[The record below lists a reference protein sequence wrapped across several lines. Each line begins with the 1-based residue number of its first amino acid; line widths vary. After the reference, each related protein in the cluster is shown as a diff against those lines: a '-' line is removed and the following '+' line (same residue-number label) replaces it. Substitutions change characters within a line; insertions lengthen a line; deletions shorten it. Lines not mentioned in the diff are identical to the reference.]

1 MDGNTGIYD
10 ELSALKNKL
19 YQAISSIKSRY
30 NLRVRSLCQRNTP
43 VLH

>member
-19 YQAISSIKSRY
+19 YQALKAVTTSECDRYVRETHQFYIK
-30 NLRVRSLCQRNTP
+30 
-43 VLH
+43 